1 MSTTPAPS
9 PWIVDVTLAS
19 FPQEVV
25 EKSRKVPVF
34 VDFWATWCGPCKVL
48 TPLLEKLAREGNGR
62 FVLAKV
68 DSDKNPEL
76 SQYFQVQAVPTVLIF
91 QGGQVLDGF
100 QGALPERELRALL
113 DQIAPLQADEVAR
126 AKELEHKGDRAGAI
140 KLLRQVLRDHADLVP
155 ARIALAGMLAADGK
169 IEEARLVFQKLSEAD
184 QASAAAA
191 GVRAQLDLAGS
202 AGELDAARAAFTAQP
217 SDLRARVAFGKA
229 LLGAR
234 KYEDGLEQLLE
245 AVREDARFEDGA
257 ARKAMIEAFDAL
269 GHEHPTTIDFR
280 GRLQM
285 LLMV

>member
-140 KLLRQVLRDHADLVP
+140 KLLRQVLRED
-155 ARIALAGMLAADGK
+155 
-169 IEEARLVFQKLSEAD
+169 
-184 QASAAAA
+184 
-191 GVRAQLDLAGS
+191 
-202 AGELDAARAAFTAQP
+202 
-217 SDLRARVAFGKA
+217 
-229 LLGAR
+229 R
-234 KYEDGLEQLLE
+234 KS
-245 AVREDARFEDGA
+245 V
-257 ARKAMIEAFDAL
+257 
-269 GHEHPTTIDFR
+269 
-280 GRLQM
+280 
-285 LLMV
+285 V